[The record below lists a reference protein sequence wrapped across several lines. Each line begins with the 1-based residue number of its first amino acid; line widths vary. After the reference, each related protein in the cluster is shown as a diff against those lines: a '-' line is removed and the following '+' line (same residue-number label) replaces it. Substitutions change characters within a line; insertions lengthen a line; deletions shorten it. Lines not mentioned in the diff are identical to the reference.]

1 MKADL
6 ISDRLIDQCA
16 SLAWV
21 KPALK
26 SGTPAAYPAAYT
38 LVVSESADSNPLI
51 GAWSQ
56 IVTTR
61 FAVEYMVTNQ
71 QAQSTGGPA
80 QDDLEGI
87 RDAGKAALIGWAP
100 EAEYDGCT
108 FTGGRLIELTAN
120 MVIWRDEFTTTKEFR
135 Q

>member
-6 ISDRLIDQCA
+6 ISDRLQDQCPM
-16 SLAWV
+16 LAWV

-38 LVVSESADSNPLI
+38 LVVSESSDINPLI

-71 QAQSTGGPA
+71 QAPGTGGPA
-80 QDDLEGI
+80 QTDLEDI

-100 EAEYDGCT
+100 EEDFDGCN
-108 FTGGRLIELTAN
+108 FAGGRMIEFTAN